1 MQAWDIVLI
10 NRARPSDFLSDS
22 RLRVSLPSGNI
33 RARLIQTGGEFDV
46 YFVDTVFFDN
56 DCDQQYVKQSLI
68 DHDGFPSNI
77 RVKRVR

>member
-22 RLRVSLPSGNI
+22 RLSVSLPSGNI

-56 DCDQQYVKQSLI
+56 DCDQQYVKQSLV

-77 RVKRVR
+77 RVKRAR